1 MIAISSKKATAIVG
15 RSVQIDV
22 PLQRGFQR
30 AGTRLPLPPL
40 LRGAIRNHLEMP
52 LWPKVVAAIRYM
64 GRHSVA

>member
-1 MIAISSKKATAIVG
+1 M
-15 RSVQIDV
+15 QIDV